1 MLQTMVDCLSRNPGV
16 LMVTILGALG
26 IVAGIVIS
34 ATMTVSDA
42 WRKVRQGEE
51 DNALKQSMLDRGMS
65 AEEIA
70 TVITAT
76 SERGASVSF
85 KAGSAGMRC
94 RS

>member
-1 MLQTMVDCLSRNPGV
+1 MLQTMVDSLSHQPAL

-26 IVAGIVIS
+26 IIAGIVTS
-34 ATMTVSDA
+34 ATMTVSEA
-42 WRKVRQGEE
+42 WRKVRQAED